1 MKVIRVENFKTG
13 QEYYASVNDDEMRL
27 DPWGIFSDSLQ
38 TLTPSHKMSNVR
50 ISILK
55 ANITSESAA
64 AEVIIQRRLNPNSIK
79 PISTQANIS
88 GSTPFGSLSVI
99 APKIIEDAATPLVEN
114 PESVEDTTRNKDFLK
129 NKKGNT
135 NV

>member
-27 DPWGIFSDSLQ
+27 DPWGIFSESLQ
-38 TLTPSHKMSNVR
+38 TLTPTHKMSNVR
-50 ISILK
+50 VSILK
-55 ANITSESAA
+55 ANVTSEAAA

-79 PISTQANIS
+79 PAPPTKKVVKPVINTISE
-88 GSTPFGSLSVI
+88 V
-99 APKIIEDAATPLVEN
+99 IEDSDSSQ
-114 PESVEDTTRNKDFLK
+114 ESPANSKDFLK

>member
-27 DPWGIFSDSLQ
+27 DPWGVFSDSLQ

-55 ANITSESAA
+55 ANVTPEAAA
-64 AEVIIQRRLNPNSIK
+64 AEVIIQRRLNPNSIRPTK
-79 PISTQANIS
+79 PANKVMK
-88 GSTPFGSLSVI
+88 PVI
-99 APKIIEDAATPLVEN
+99 NTIPEVIEDSDSQ
-114 PESVEDTTRNKDFLK
+114 ESPINGKDFLK

>member
-79 PISTQANIS
+79 PANTDNKVVKPVVDII
-88 GSTPFGSLSVI
+88 PEVI
-99 APKIIEDAATPLVEN
+99 ADSDSSQ
-114 PESVEDTTRNKDFLK
+114 ESPTNGKDFLK